1 MTPPL
6 PISGRVRILLPML
19 AYHIMKPIVQAS
31 LRVFF
36 RRVEVRH
43 RKRLALPGPLLLAV
57 NHPNTLMDP
66 LLVAAHMPRPVAFLA
81 KSTFF
86 INPVSKAIFESVN
99 CLPIYRRQDAEAAA
113 ATSGRALNAAE
124 LHAQNEAAFSKCYD
138 YLGQGRA
145 IMIFPEGI
153 SLNERKLRP
162 LKSGAARIAL
172 GAEAQHNFQLG
183 LHVLPVGIN
192 YFDPTRFRS
201 DVLLN
206 VAPPIRVAD
215 YAAAYA
221 ADPDAAADALTAA
234 IGKALERRLVISH
247 DAASDALGQQI
258 ERTFGSHLNPDD
270 DPDTFYDN
278 FQVGRTLLQ
287 AVAYFEQHDPAR
299 LVAVRTQ
306 LDEYLEALRRHG
318 LDAATLDAPRRGRL
332 AGFVNLALGLPGWL
346 YGVLNNYVPYRLPAV
361 VAGRITSTEPE
372 FRAAVMMGVGLVV
385 FPVFY
390 GLQAAAVQH
399 WLTHRWWLTALYV
412 LSLPTSGFYAL
423 GYGAELAAQL
433 RRLRALWLFRRAPA
447 VGAGLLAQRAA
458 IMAALEAARARY
470 LGAPARPA

>member
-1 MTPPL
+1 
-6 PISGRVRILLPML
+6 ML

-36 RRVEVRH
+36 RRAEVRH
-43 RKRLALPGPLLLAV
+43 PKRLALPGPLLLAV

-66 LLVAAHMPRPVAFLA
+66 LLVAAHMPRPAAFLA

-86 INPVSKAIFESVN
+86 KNPVLRAIFESVN

-113 ATSGRALNAAE
+113 TASGRALNAAE
-124 LHAQNEAAFSKCYD
+124 LHAQNEAAFGKCYD
-138 YLGQGRA
+138 YLEQGRA
-145 IMIFPEGI
+145 IMIFPEGV

-162 LKSGAARIAL
+162 LKTGAARIAL
-172 GAEAQHNFQLG
+172 GAEARHNFQLG
-183 LHVLPVGIN
+183 VHVLPVGIN

-234 IGKALERRLVISH
+234 IRQALERRLVISR
-247 DAASDALGQQI
+247 DAASDALGHQI
-258 ERTFGSHLNPDD
+258 ERTFGDHLNPDD
-270 DPDTFYDN
+270 DPDTLYDN
-278 FQVGRTLLQ
+278 FQLGRTLLQ

-299 LVAVRTQ
+299 LAAVRSQ
-306 LDEYLEALRRHG
+306 LADYLGALHRHG
-318 LDAATLDAPRRGRL
+318 LDDAALDEQRRGRL
-332 AGFVNLALGLPGWL
+332 AGLVNLALGLPVWL
-346 YGVLNNYVPYRLPAV
+346 YGVLNNYLPYRLPAA
-361 VAGRITSTEPE
+361 VATRVTPAEPE

-385 FPVFY
+385 FPLFY

-412 LSLPTSGFYAL
+412 LSLPISGFYAL
-423 GYGAELAAQL
+423 GYGVELAARL
-433 RRLRALWLFRRAPA
+433 RRLRALRLFRQAPA

-458 IMAALEAARARY
+458 IVAALEAARVRY
-470 LGAPARPA
+470 LGASARPA